1 MREELECKMDFG
13 DGDAATLSTVEDA
26 DGVPTSDKRT
36 YKAGTLIV
44 EEATADRSFVTTGQV
59 LLKFITP
66 TSTFAASWSLKSPPS
81 PAN

>member
-1 MREELECKMDFG
+1 MNFG
-13 DGDAATLSTVEDA
+13 DGTLAGATDEEGS
-26 DGVPTSDKRT
+26 DGVPITDKRT
-36 YKAGTLIV
+36 FKAGTLVI
-44 EEATADRSFVTTGQV
+44 EEKMMERTFITTGQA